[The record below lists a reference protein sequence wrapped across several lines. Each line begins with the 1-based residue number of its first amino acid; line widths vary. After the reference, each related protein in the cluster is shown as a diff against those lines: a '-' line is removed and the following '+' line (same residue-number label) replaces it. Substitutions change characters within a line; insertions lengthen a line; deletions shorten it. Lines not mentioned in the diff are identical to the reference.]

1 MNEINGT
8 KLRLWI
14 EDVMVGD
21 ATSHSLSIKMSTRK
35 TSNKDSG
42 KFETKA
48 PGRFEVT
55 GTSDSLMVYGNFE
68 AILSAMIAQDPV
80 TMDFGANT
88 DDDGVLDETVW
99 YASGEFLITAFDHT
113 AGDGDNA
120 TYTISFEH
128 SSGFTMNLDDMDLY
142 VRIVGVDP
150 TTGSS
155 NDGSAAAF
163 VRGGIAPYT
172 YAWDSTPPQTTAIA
186 TGLDEGTFTV
196 TVTDSSSNTGTATV
210 ILAAS

>member
-8 KLRLWI
+8 KLRVWI
-14 EDVMVGD
+14 EDEMVAD
-21 ATSHSLSIKMSTRK
+21 ATSHSLSIKMATRK

-42 KFETKA
+42 KFETKS

-55 GTSDSLMVYGNFE
+55 GSSDSLMVYGNFE
-68 AILSAMIAQDPV
+68 AILAQMISQEPV

-99 YASGEFLITAFDHT
+99 YASGEFIITGFDHT
-113 AGDGDNA
+113 AGDDSNA

-128 SSGFTMNLDDMDLY
+128 YSGFTMNLDDMDLY
-142 VRIVGVDP
+142 VR
-150 TTGSS
+150 TTQV
-155 NDGSAAAF
+155 NVTVHEAATGSAAAF

-172 YAWDSTPPQTTAIA
+172 YLWTGGATTSIISGKVA
-186 TGLDEGTFTV
+186 GTYTV

-210 ILAAS
+210 IITEPAS